1 MRKFIYLFLFLAS
14 SSLYAAQ
21 VYNLSEGSR
30 IQANICPTEMNRI
43 AIEGDR
49 IAQVF
54 GSDGKFTYQ
63 VDEETGQ
70 FFLKPLFNQEG
81 SNQEGS
87 IQEGGFP
94 HVPVSL
100 TLITESGLTQD
111 LTLFPKE
118 KTSATILLK
127 PSVINSKTAS
137 SLSSFE
143 GLSRALPYQDGLIQA
158 LRVLVSEG
166 EGITEKQDNLETP
179 HLRSAASG
187 LTAQFVRQ
195 VKGPGYLAQVFEI
208 KNTNAEEETLQEKQF
223 FQTNDLALA
232 LSKTTLRP
240 QEKATLYVLRRE

>member
-1 MRKFIYLFLFLAS
+1 MKKFIYSFLFLAS

-21 VYNLSEGSR
+21 VYTINEGVR
-30 IQANICPTEMNRI
+30 IQANICPNEMNRI

-54 GSDGKFTYQ
+54 GSDGKFTHQ

-70 FFLKPLFNQEG
+70 FFLKLL
-81 SNQEGS
+81 SNQE
-87 IQEGGFP
+87 EGFP

-137 SLSSFE
+137 SFSSFE
-143 GLSRALPYQDGLIQA
+143 GLGRVLPYQDALIQA

-179 HLRSAASG
+179 RFRSGASG

-223 FQTNDLALA
+223 FQTGDLALA
-232 LSKTTLRP
+232 LNKTTLMP

>member
-1 MRKFIYLFLFLAS
+1 MKLFNKKSIYPFLFLAS

-43 AIEGDR
+43 AIEGGR
-49 IAQVF
+49 ISQVF
-54 GSDGKFTYQ
+54 GGEGKFIHQ

-81 SNQEGS
+81 STQEGRFS
-87 IQEGGFP
+87 PI
-94 HVPVSL
+94 PVSL

-111 LTLFPKE
+111 LTLFPRE

-127 PSVINSKTAS
+127 PSS
-137 SLSSFE
+137 SSIQKKNPSLPSFE
-143 GLSRALPYQDGLIQA
+143 GLGRALPYQDGLIQA
-158 LRVLVSEG
+158 LRVLVNEG

-179 HLRSAASG
+179 GFRSAASG

-208 KNTNAEEETLQEKQF
+208 KNTNAELETLQEKQF
-223 FQTNDLALA
+223 FQTGDLALA
-232 LSKTTLRP
+232 LSKTTLMP

>member
-1 MRKFIYLFLFLAS
+1 MKKFIYPFLFLAS

-21 VYNLSEGSR
+21 VYTINEGVR

-43 AIEGDR
+43 SIEGDR

-54 GSDGKFTYQ
+54 GSEGKFTHQ

-70 FFLKPLFNQEG
+70 FFLRLLSNQEG
-81 SNQEGS
+81 SNQEGEFS
-87 IQEGGFP
+87 N
-94 HVPVSL
+94 VPVSL

-127 PSVINSKTAS
+127 SSSSSTLKTSPS
-137 SLSSFE
+137 LPSFE
-143 GLSRALPYQDGLIQA
+143 GLGRTLPYQDALIQA
-158 LRVLVSEG
+158 LRALVG
-166 EGITEKQDNLETP
+166 EEESVSEKQDNFEMP
-179 HLRSAASG
+179 RFRSGASG

-195 VKGPGYLAQVFEI
+195 GKGPGYRAQVFEI
-208 KNTNAEEETLQEKQF
+208 KNTNAEMETLQEKQF

-232 LSKTTLRP
+232 FSKTTLMP

>member
-1 MRKFIYLFLFLAS
+1 MRKFIYLFLAFINS
-14 SSLYAAQ
+14 SAYSAQ
-21 VYNLSEGSR
+21 VHTINEGVR

-54 GSDGKFTYQ
+54 GSDGKFTHQ

-70 FFLKPLFNQEG
+70 FFLKLLSNQEG
-81 SNQEGS
+81 SN
-87 IQEGGFP
+87 QEGGFP

-118 KTSATILLK
+118 KTSATIFLK
-127 PSVINSKTAS
+127 PSVINSKIAS

-143 GLSRALPYQDGLIQA
+143 GLSRVHPYQDGLIQA
-158 LRVLVSEG
+158 LRVLVSEE
-166 EGITEKQDNLETP
+166 EGITENQDNLETP
-179 HLRSAASG
+179 HFRSAASG

-208 KNTNAEEETLQEKQF
+208 KNTNAELETLQEKQF
-223 FQTNDLALA
+223 FQTGDLALA
-232 LSKTTLRP
+232 LSKTTLMP